1 MKYTGYEIRKV
12 CEVNGCIEG
21 VSALREEDVT
31 DPFWTLYGRRPVSG
45 RTDETQAEG
54 IIDSKY
60 FSQVVEVYEGI
71 TGCKV
76 FQEPGMTD
84 YLYLPVSDDEDD
96 ETKVLLN
103 EKSPEFAKLLAICHA
118 AGADSQ
124 VTAGVCATLAVLT
137 HYSGEYFVFKAAL
150 LRRLDA
156 EIRKVLE
163 PVEGVGA

>member
-1 MKYTGYEIRKV
+1 MKYTGYEIRQV
-12 CEVNGCIEG
+12 CEVNGAIEW
-21 VSALREEDVT
+21 VSELRAEDVIY
-31 DPFWTLYGRRPVSG
+31 PFWTLYGRRPVSG
-45 RTDETQAEG
+45 QTDETHAEG
-54 IIDSKY
+54 IVDSRD
-60 FSQVVEVYEGI
+60 FLEVAEVYEGI

-76 FQEPGMTD
+76 ALEPGVTD
-84 YLYLPVSDDEDD
+84 YLDLPVSDDEDD